1 MFSQNEFLCP
11 FEALKRDDVS
21 EINKFLNIS
30 AASQDTFQRNNTKK
44 KHTKLLTD
52 FINLAL
58 NESIQSEVIPSCTKW
73 TDVNPF
79 FKKGMRSQIDNYSIT
94 VSILPEFIETI

>member
-44 KHTKLLTD
+44 TYQAFDRFHQFSLKR
-52 FINLAL
+52 IY
-58 NESIQSEVIPSCTKW
+58 SV
-73 TDVNPF
+73 
-79 FKKGMRSQIDNYSIT
+79 RSYSF
-94 VSILPEFIETI
+94 LHKMD

>member
-11 FEALKRDDVS
+11 FEVLKRDDVS

-44 KHTKLLTD
+44 
-52 FINLAL
+52 N
-58 NESIQSEVIPSCTKW
+58 IPS
-73 TDVNPF
+73 F
-79 FKKGMRSQIDNYSIT
+79 
-94 VSILPEFIETI
+94 